1 MLPVTDD
8 EGRVVVSMCA
18 GPADPT
24 WMPAC
29 TAAVEHIQ
37 AARDR
42 IHTSAVNWLHRRGD
56 FLAMAHGVL
65 YGGSQKRPANLKH
78 TAGNEA
84 VFKWLFSQPEMIRIA
99 WHGSSALAFW
109 APDLYRYYGEHLRP
123 LFEANPELHCN
134 FRNSVYPC
142 ATVNFGPVT
151 CTFDHVDPANLPFG
165 LCAVTALGDFDHT
178 RGGHLVLW
186 DLKLIIEFPAGS
198 TALLP
203 SAVLRHSNI
212 ATQPGETRNSG
223 MQPTAAYMESLSRED
238 WEAEMERS
246 AARWQEGV
254 RLYSTLTSLQ
264 QPADLN

>member
-1 MLPVTDD
+1 MAVRRLSTANHTPQVGSLP
-8 EGRVVVSMCA
+8 GLQNKIHLFWPKLFA
-18 GPADPT
+18 
-24 WMPAC
+24 AC
-29 TAAVEHIQ
+29 I
-37 AARDR
+37 
-42 IHTSAVNWLHRRGD
+42 LG
-56 FLAMAHGVL
+56 L
-65 YGGSQKRPANLKH
+65 
-78 TAGNEA
+78 
-84 VFKWLFSQPEMIRIA
+84 
-99 WHGSSALAFW
+99 
-109 APDLYRYYGEHLRP
+109 DL
-123 LFEANPELHCN
+123 
-134 FRNSVYPC
+134 SVYPC

-203 SAVLRHSNI
+203 SAYTAGGLFRWVD
-212 ATQPGETRNSG
+212 QG